1 MDASVTV
8 RMDHIRGIQHD
19 AVSAWVEAHVPG
31 VALPLTFELIAGGHS
46 NLTFKVTGADGQSY
60 VLRRPPLYQVLATAH
75 DMGREHKIIAALVDT
90 DVPVPQAFG
99 LCEDEGVNERPFY
112 VMEFV
117 DGQVVRN
124 QKQASRL
131 TPELRQAASQST
143 ASTLAR
149 IHAVDVDQVGL
160 GDLGRKEDY
169 IARQLRRWL
178 RQFEES
184 KTRDRPQVQEVHDH
198 LVARI
203 PEQGKAGIVHG
214 DYRLDNC
221 ILSDDGQVL
230 AVLDWELCTL
240 GDRNADVAQLLVYW
254 AEPGDPEFAL
264 DSPPTGVAG
273 FASRAEMLDQYQ
285 EASGRN
291 LDNFEFYMAFGYWK
305 LACILEG
312 VYSRYVGG
320 AMGDKAP
327 PQGTDSFASR
337 VDALVEMATA
347 AAEQVA

>member
-1 MDASVTV
+1 
-8 RMDHIRGIQHD
+8 MDHIRGIQHD
-19 AVSAWVEAHVPG
+19 AVSAWFEAHVPD
-31 VALPLTFELIAGGHS
+31 VVLPLAFELIAGGHS
-46 NLTFKVTGADGQSY
+46 NLTFKATGADGQSY

-75 DMGREHKIIAALVDT
+75 DMGREHKIIAALADT

-99 LCEDEGVNERPFY
+99 LCEDEQVNERPFY
-112 VMEFV
+112 VMDFV
-117 DGQVVRN
+117 DGEVVRN
-124 QKQASRL
+124 RKHAAAL
-131 TPELRQAASQST
+131 APEVRWAASQSI
-143 ASTLAR
+143 AETLAH
-149 IHAVDVDQVGL
+149 IHAVDVDEVGL

-184 KTRDRPQVQEVHDH
+184 KTQDRPQIQEVHDH

-203 PEQGKAGIVHG
+203 PEQGQAGIVHG

-221 ILSDDGQVL
+221 ILGDQGQVL

-254 AEPGDPEFAL
+254 AEPNDSEFAL
-264 DSPPTGVAG
+264 DDPPTGEAG
-273 FASRAEMLDQYQ
+273 FASRAEMLDLYL
-285 EASGRN
+285 EASGREI
-291 LDNFEFYMAFGYWK
+291 DNFEYYMAFGYWK

-327 PQGTDSFASR
+327 PQGTASFVAR

>member
-1 MDASVTV
+1 
-8 RMDHIRGIQHD
+8 MDHIRGIQHD
-19 AVSAWVEAHVPG
+19 AVSAWFEAHVPG

-46 NLTFKVTGADGQSY
+46 NLTFKVTGADGQPY

-90 DVPVPQAFG
+90 DVPVPKAFG
-99 LCEDEGVNERPFY
+99 LCEDEAVNERPFY

-117 DGQVVRN
+117 DGRVVRN
-124 QKQASRL
+124 QNQASQL
-131 TPELRQAASQST
+131 TPELRQTASQSI
-143 ASTLAR
+143 ADTLAR

-203 PEQGKAGIVHG
+203 PEQGPAGIVHG

-221 ILSDDGQVL
+221 ILGDGGQVL

-254 AEPGDPEFAL
+254 AEPDDPEFTL
-264 DSPPTGVAG
+264 DSPPTGEPG
-273 FASRAEMLDQYQ
+273 FANRAEMLNLYQ
-285 EASGRN
+285 EASGRD

-327 PQGTDSFASR
+327 PQGTDSFAAR

>member
-1 MDASVTV
+1 
-8 RMDHIRGIQHD
+8 MDHIRGIQYD
-19 AVSAWVEAHVPG
+19 AVSAWFEANVPG
-31 VALPLTFELIAGGHS
+31 VALPLKFELIAGGHS
-46 NLTFKVTGADGQSY
+46 NLTFKVTGANGQCY

-75 DMGREHKIIAALVDT
+75 DMGREHKIIAALADT
-90 DVPVPQAFG
+90 DVPVPRTFG
-99 LCEDEGVNERPFY
+99 LCEDESVNERPFY
-112 VMEFV
+112 VMDFV
-117 DGQVVRN
+117 DGKVVRN
-124 QKQASRL
+124 RKHAVAL
-131 TPELRQAASQST
+131 APERRQAASQSI
-143 ASTLAR
+143 AETLAH
-149 IHAVDVDQVGL
+149 IHAVAVDEVGL
-160 GDLGRKEDY
+160 GDLGRREDY

-184 KTRDRPQVQEVHDH
+184 KTQDRPQIHEVHDH

-203 PEQGKAGIVHG
+203 PDQGEAGIVHG

-221 ILSDDGQVL
+221 ILGEQGQVV

-254 AEPGDPEFAL
+254 AEPDDLEVAL
-264 DSPPTGVAG
+264 DDPPTGESG
-273 FASRAEMLDQYQ
+273 FASRAEMFDLYL
-285 EASGRN
+285 EASGR
-291 LDNFEFYMAFGYWK
+291 DIDSFDFYMAFGYWK

-327 PQGTDSFASR
+327 PQGANSFVAR
-337 VDALVEMATA
+337 VDALVDMATS

>member
-1 MDASVTV
+1 MV
-8 RMDHIRGIQHD
+8 HIRGIQHD
-19 AVSAWVEAHVPG
+19 AVSAWFEANVPG
-31 VALPLTFELIAGGHS
+31 VALPLAFELIAGGHS
-46 NLTFKVTGADGQSY
+46 NLTFKVTDANSRCY
-60 VLRRPPLYQVLATAH
+60 VLRRPPLHQVLATAH
-75 DMGREHKIIAALVDT
+75 DMGREHKIIAALADT
-90 DVPVPQAFG
+90 VVPVPRTFG
-99 LCEDEGVNERPFY
+99 LCDDETVNERPFY

-124 QKQASRL
+124 RKHAVALAPQQRRAASRSIA
-131 TPELRQAASQST
+131 E
-143 ASTLAR
+143 TLAH
-149 IHAVDVDQVGL
+149 IHSVEVDEVGL
-160 GDLGRKEDY
+160 GDLGRKQDY

-184 KTRDRPQVQEVHDH
+184 KTQDRPQIQEVHDH
-198 LVARI
+198 LAARI
-203 PEQGKAGIVHG
+203 PDQGETGIVHG

-221 ILSDDGQVL
+221 ILGGKGQVV

-254 AEPGDPEFAL
+254 AEPGDLEVAL
-264 DSPPTGVAG
+264 DDPPTAESG
-273 FASRAEMLDQYQ
+273 FASRAEMLDLYV
-285 EASGRN
+285 EASGR
-291 LDNFEFYMAFGYWK
+291 DIDSFDFYMAFGYWK

-327 PQGTDSFASR
+327 PQGAHSFVAR
-337 VDALVEMATA
+337 VDALVEMATS

>member
-1 MDASVTV
+1 MN
-8 RMDHIRGIQHD
+8 HIRGIQHD
-19 AVSAWVEAHVPG
+19 AVSGWFEANVPG
-31 VALPLTFELIAGGHS
+31 VALPLEFDLIAGGHS
-46 NLTFKVTGADGQSY
+46 NLTFKATGADGQCY

-75 DMGREHKIIAALVDT
+75 DMGREHKIIAALEDT
-90 DVPVPQAFG
+90 EVPVPRTYG
-99 LCEDEGVNERPFY
+99 LCEDESVNERPFY

-117 DGQVVRN
+117 GGQIVRN
-124 QKQASRL
+124 KKDASGL
-131 TPELRQAASQST
+131 SAELRQASSRSIAE
-143 ASTLAR
+143 TLAR
-149 IHAVDVDQVGL
+149 IHEVDIDEAGL

-184 KTRDRPQVQEVHDH
+184 KTQERPEIKAVHDH
-198 LVARI
+198 LSTRI

-221 ILSDDGQVL
+221 ILDDEGQVV

-240 GDRNADVAQLLVYW
+240 GDRKADVAQLVVYW
-254 AEPGDPEFAL
+254 AEPDDPEFAL
-264 DSPPTGVAG
+264 DSPPTAAHG
-273 FASRAEMLDQYQ
+273 FASREEMVDLYQ
-285 EASGRN
+285 EASGRD
-291 LDNFEFYMAFGYWK
+291 LADFEFYLAFGYWK

-327 PQGTDSFASR
+327 PQGAESFAAR
-337 VDALVEMATA
+337 VDALTEMAAT

>member
-1 MDASVTV
+1 
-8 RMDHIRGIQHD
+8 MDHIRGIQHG
-19 AVSAWVEAHVPG
+19 AVSAWFEANVPG

-46 NLTFKVTGADGQSY
+46 NLTFKATDTRGQSY

-75 DMGREHKIIAALVDT
+75 DMGREHKVIAALEDT
-90 DVPVPQAFG
+90 DVPVPRTYG
-99 LCEDEGVNERPFY
+99 LCEDEVVNERPFY

-124 QKQASRL
+124 QKQAAEL
-131 TPELRQAASQST
+131 DAELRQVASRSV
-143 ASTLAR
+143 ADTLAH
-149 IHAVDVDQVGL
+149 IHAVDVDEVGL

-184 KTRDRPQVQEVHDH
+184 KTRNRPEIQQVHDH
-198 LVARI
+198 LTARI
-203 PEQGKAGIVHG
+203 PEQGQAGIVHG

-221 ILSDDGQVL
+221 MLDGDGQVA

-254 AEPGDPEFAL
+254 AEPGDPESAL
-264 DSPPTGVAG
+264 DSPPTGAPG
-273 FASRAEMLDQYQ
+273 FASRAEMLNLYQ
-285 EASGRN
+285 EASGRDV
-291 LDNFEFYMAFGYWK
+291 DNFEFYMTFGYWK

-312 VYSRYVGG
+312 VYSRYIGG
-320 AMGDKAP
+320 AMGDKTP
-327 PQGTDSFASR
+327 PQGADSFAAR
-337 VDALVEMATA
+337 VDALTEMATT

>member
-1 MDASVTV
+1 
-8 RMDHIRGIQHD
+8 MDHIRGIQHD
-19 AVSAWVEAHVPG
+19 AVSAWFEAHVPD
-31 VALPLTFELIAGGHS
+31 VVLPLTFELIAGGHS
-46 NLTFKVTGADGQSY
+46 NLTFKATGADGQSY

-75 DMGREHKIIAALVDT
+75 DMGREHKVIAALADT

-99 LCEDEGVNERPFY
+99 LCEDEQVNERPFY
-112 VMEFV
+112 VMDFV
-117 DGQVVRN
+117 DGEVVRN
-124 QKQASRL
+124 RKHAAAL
-131 TPELRQAASQST
+131 APEVRWAASQSI
-143 ASTLAR
+143 AETLAH
-149 IHAVDVDQVGL
+149 IHAVDVDEVGL

-184 KTRDRPQVQEVHDH
+184 KTQDRPQIQEVHDH
-198 LVARI
+198 LVTRI
-203 PEQGKAGIVHG
+203 PEQGQAGIVHG

-221 ILSDDGQVL
+221 ILGVQGQVL

-254 AEPGDPEFAL
+254 AEPNDSEFAL
-264 DSPPTGVAG
+264 DDPPTGEAG
-273 FASRAEMLDQYQ
+273 FASRAEMLDLYSK
-285 EASGRN
+285 ASGRDI
-291 LDNFEFYMAFGYWK
+291 DNFGFYMAFGYWK

-327 PQGTDSFASR
+327 PQGTASFVAR
-337 VDALVEMATA
+337 VDALVEMATS

>member
-1 MDASVTV
+1 
-8 RMDHIRGIQHD
+8 MDHIRGIQHD
-19 AVSAWVEAHVPG
+19 AVSAWFEANVPG
-31 VALPLTFELIAGGHS
+31 VALPLSFELIAGGHS
-46 NLTFKVTGADGQSY
+46 NLTFRATGADGQSY

-75 DMGREHKIIAALVDT
+75 DMGREHKIIAALEDT
-90 DVPVPQAFG
+90 DVPVPRAFG
-99 LCEDEGVNERPFY
+99 LCDDETVNERPFY

-117 DGQVVRN
+117 NGLVVRN
-124 QKQASRL
+124 QTQAAAL
-131 TPELRQAASQST
+131 TPQRRQAASRSM
-143 ASTLAR
+143 AHTLAR
-149 IHAVDVDQVGL
+149 IHAVDVNDVGL

-184 KTRDRPQVQEVHDH
+184 KTQDRPEIHEVHDH
-198 LVARI
+198 LVTRI
-203 PEQGKAGIVHG
+203 PDQGSAGIVHG

-221 ILSDDGQVL
+221 MLNSDGQVV

-254 AEPGDPEFAL
+254 AEPGDPESAL
-264 DSPPTGVAG
+264 DSPPTAAPG
-273 FASRAEMLDQYQ
+273 FASRAEMLDLYQ
-285 EASGRN
+285 EASGRDV
-291 LDNFEFYMAFGYWK
+291 DNFEFYMTFGYWK

-320 AMGDKAP
+320 AMGDKTP
-327 PQGTDSFASR
+327 PQGADSFAAR
-337 VDALVEMATA
+337 VDALTEMATA

>member
-1 MDASVTV
+1 
-8 RMDHIRGIQHD
+8 MDHIRGIQHD
-19 AVSAWVEAHVPG
+19 AVSAWFEANVPG

-46 NLTFKVTGADGQSY
+46 NLTFKATDADGQRY

-75 DMGREHKIIAALVDT
+75 DMGREHKIIAALADT

-99 LCEDEGVNERPFY
+99 LCEDEEVNERPFY
-112 VMEFV
+112 VMDFV
-117 DGQVVRN
+117 DGKVVRN
-124 QKQASRL
+124 RKHAAAL
-131 TPELRQAASQST
+131 APEVRWTASQSI
-143 ASTLAR
+143 AETLAH
-149 IHAVDVDQVGL
+149 IHAVDVDEVGL

-184 KTRDRPQVQEVHDH
+184 KTQDRPQIQEVHDH

-203 PEQGKAGIVHG
+203 PEQGQAGIVHG

-221 ILSDDGQVL
+221 MLSDEGEVL

-254 AEPGDPEFAL
+254 AEPDDSEFAL
-264 DSPPTGVAG
+264 DDPPTGEAG
-273 FASRAEMLDQYQ
+273 FASRAEMFDLYS
-285 EASGRN
+285 EMSGREI
-291 LDNFEFYMAFGYWK
+291 DNFGYYMAFGYWK

-327 PQGTDSFASR
+327 PQGADSFVAR
-337 VDALVEMATA
+337 VDALVEMATS

>member
-1 MDASVTV
+1 
-8 RMDHIRGIQHD
+8 MDHIRGIQHD
-19 AVSAWVEAHVPG
+19 AVSAWFEANVPG
-31 VALPLTFELIAGGHS
+31 IALPLTFELIAGGHS
-46 NLTFKVTGADGQSY
+46 NLTFKATDANGRCY

-75 DMGREHKIIAALVDT
+75 DMGREHKIIAALADT
-90 DVPVPQAFG
+90 DVPVPRALG
-99 LCEDEGVNERPFY
+99 LCEDETVNERPFY

-117 DGQVVRN
+117 DGRVVRN
-124 QKQASRL
+124 RTHAAAL
-131 TPELRQAASQST
+131 TPEVRRTASQSI
-143 ASTLAR
+143 AETLAH
-149 IHAVDVDQVGL
+149 IHAVNVDEVGL

-169 IARQLRRWL
+169 IARQLRRWQ

-184 KTRDRPQVQEVHDH
+184 KTQDRPQIQEVHDH

-203 PEQGKAGIVHG
+203 PEQGEAGIVHG

-221 ILSDDGQVL
+221 ILGERGQVM

-254 AEPGDPEFAL
+254 AEPGDPESAL
-264 DSPPTGVAG
+264 DNPPTSEAG
-273 FASRAEMLDQYQ
+273 FASRSEMFDLYS
-285 EASGRN
+285 EVSGREV
-291 LDNFEFYMAFGYWK
+291 DNFEYYMAFGYWK

-327 PQGTDSFASR
+327 PQGAESFAAR
-337 VDALVEMATA
+337 VDALVELATS

>member
-1 MDASVTV
+1 
-8 RMDHIRGIQHD
+8 MDHIRGIQHD
-19 AVSAWVEAHVPG
+19 AVSAWFEAHVPG
-31 VALPLTFELIAGGHS
+31 AALPLTFELMAGGHS
-46 NLTFKVTGADGQSY
+46 NLTFKVTDANSQCY

-75 DMGREHKIIAALVDT
+75 DMGREHKIIAALADT
-90 DVPVPQAFG
+90 DVPVPQAYG
-99 LCEDEGVNERPFY
+99 LCEDESVNERPFY
-112 VMEFV
+112 VMDFV
-117 DGQVVRN
+117 DGKVVRN
-124 QKQASRL
+124 RRHAVAL
-131 TPELRQAASQST
+131 APERRRAASQSI
-143 ASTLAR
+143 AETLAH
-149 IHAVDVDQVGL
+149 IHAVDVDDVGL

-184 KTRDRPQVQEVHDH
+184 KTQDRPQIQEVHDH

-203 PEQGKAGIVHG
+203 PDQGEAGIVHG

-221 ILSDDGQVL
+221 ILGDQGQVV

-254 AEPGDPEFAL
+254 AEPGDFEVAL
-264 DSPPTGVAG
+264 DDPPTGEPG
-273 FASRAEMLDQYQ
+273 FASRAEMFDLYL
-285 EASGRN
+285 EASGRAI
-291 LDNFEFYMAFGYWK
+291 DSFDFYMAFGYWK

-327 PQGTDSFASR
+327 PQGAESFVAR
-337 VDALVEMATA
+337 VDALVDMATS

>member
-1 MDASVTV
+1 
-8 RMDHIRGIQHD
+8 MDHIRGIQHD
-19 AVSAWVEAHVPG
+19 AVSAWFEAHVPD
-31 VALPLTFELIAGGHS
+31 VVLPLTFELIAGGHS
-46 NLTFKVTGADGQSY
+46 NLTFKVTGADGRAY
-60 VLRRPPLYQVLATAH
+60 VLRRPPLSQVLATAH
-75 DMGREHKIIAALVDT
+75 DMGREHKIIAALADT
-90 DVPVPQAFG
+90 DVPVPHAFG
-99 LCEDEGVNERPFY
+99 LCEDEAVNERPFY

-117 DGQVVRN
+117 DGRVVRN
-124 QKQASRL
+124 RTHAAAL
-131 TPELRQAASQST
+131 TPEVRGAASTSI
-143 ASTLAR
+143 AETLAR
-149 IHAVDVDQVGL
+149 IHAVDVDAVGL

-184 KTRDRPQVQEVHDH
+184 KTQDRPQIQEVHDH

-203 PEQGKAGIVHG
+203 PEQGEAGIVHG

-221 ILSDDGQVL
+221 ILSGQGQVL

-254 AEPGDPEFAL
+254 AEPDDPEFAL
-264 DSPPTGVAG
+264 DDPPTGEAG
-273 FASRAEMLDQYQ
+273 FASRAEMLDFYL
-285 EASGRN
+285 EASGREI
-291 LDNFEFYMAFGYWK
+291 DNFGYYMAFGYWK

-327 PQGTDSFASR
+327 PQGADSFAAR
-337 VDALVEMATA
+337 VDALTKMAA
-347 AAEQVA
+347 SAAEQVA

>member
-1 MDASVTV
+1 
-8 RMDHIRGIQHD
+8 MDHIRGIQHD
-19 AVSAWVEAHVPG
+19 AVSAWFEANVPG

-46 NLTFKVTGADGQSY
+46 NLTFKVAAANGQCY

-75 DMGREHKIIAALVDT
+75 DMGREHKVIAALADT
-90 DVPVPQAFG
+90 DVPVPRTFG
-99 LCEDEGVNERPFY
+99 LCEDEAVNERPFY

-117 DGQVVRN
+117 DGRVVRT
-124 QKQASRL
+124 QKQAAQL
-131 TPELRQAASQST
+131 TPELRRSASQSI
-143 ASTLAR
+143 AETLAL
-149 IHAVDVDQVGL
+149 IHAVDVDEVGL

-184 KTRDRPQVQEVHDH
+184 KTQDRPQIQEVHDH

-203 PEQGKAGIVHG
+203 PDQGEAGIVHG

-221 ILSDDGQVL
+221 ILGEQGQVV

-254 AEPGDPEFAL
+254 AEPDDLEFAL
-264 DSPPTGVAG
+264 DDPPTGESG
-273 FASRAEMLDQYQ
+273 FASRAEMFDLYL
-285 EASGRN
+285 EASGR
-291 LDNFEFYMAFGYWK
+291 DIDSFDFYMAFGYWK

-327 PQGTDSFASR
+327 PQGAESFVAR
-337 VDALVEMATA
+337 VDALVDMATS

>member
-1 MDASVTV
+1 MKASVTL
-8 RMDHIRGIQHD
+8 RMVHIRGIQHD
-19 AVSAWVEAHVPG
+19 AVSAWFEAQVPD
-31 VALPLTFELIAGGHS
+31 VVLPLTFELIAGGHS
-46 NLTFKVTGADGQSY
+46 NLTFKATGADGRAY
-60 VLRRPPLYQVLATAH
+60 VLRRPPLSQVLATAH
-75 DMGREHKIIAALVDT
+75 DMGREHKVIAALADT
-90 DVPVPQAFG
+90 DVPVPKAFG
-99 LCEDEGVNERPFY
+99 LCEDEAVNERPFY
-112 VMEFV
+112 VMDFV

-124 QKQASRL
+124 QTQAAEL
-131 TPELRQAASQST
+131 APELRRASSRSIAA
-143 ASTLAR
+143 TLAR
-149 IHAVDVDQVGL
+149 VHAVDVDQVGL

-184 KTRDRPQVQEVHDH
+184 KTRDRPQVQEIHDH

-221 ILSDDGQVL
+221 ILGADGEVL

-254 AEPGDPEFAL
+254 AEPDDPEFAL
-264 DSPPTGVAG
+264 DSPPTAVAG
-273 FASRAEMLDQYQ
+273 FATRAEMLDLYQ
-285 EASGRN
+285 EASGRD

-320 AMGDKAP
+320 AMGDKTP
-327 PQGTDSFASR
+327 PQGADSFAAR

-347 AAEQVA
+347 AAGQVA

>member
-1 MDASVTV
+1 
-8 RMDHIRGIQHD
+8 MDHIRGIQHD
-19 AVSAWVEAHVPG
+19 AVSAWFEANVPG

-46 NLTFKVTGADGQSY
+46 NLTFKATGADGQRY

-75 DMGREHKIIAALVDT
+75 DMGREHKIIAALQDT
-90 DVPVPQAFG
+90 DVPVPRAFG
-99 LCEDEGVNERPFY
+99 LCDDEAVNERPFY

-124 QKQASRL
+124 HTQAVAL
-131 TPELRQAASQST
+131 TPQQRQTASQSV
-143 ASTLAR
+143 AQTLAR
-149 IHAVDVDQVGL
+149 IHAVDVDEVGL

-184 KTRDRPQVQEVHDH
+184 KTQDRPAIREVHDH
-198 LVARI
+198 LAARI
-203 PEQGKAGIVHG
+203 PDQGSAGIVHG

-221 ILSDDGQVL
+221 MLDGNGQVA

-254 AEPGDPEFAL
+254 AEPGDPESAL
-264 DSPPTGVAG
+264 DSPPTGAPG
-273 FASRAEMLDQYQ
+273 FASRAEMLNLYQ
-285 EASGRN
+285 EASGRDV
-291 LDNFEFYMAFGYWK
+291 DNFEFYMTFGYWK

-320 AMGDKAP
+320 AMGDKTP
-327 PQGTDSFASR
+327 PQGADSFASR
-337 VDALVEMATA
+337 VDALTAMATT

>member
-1 MDASVTV
+1 
-8 RMDHIRGIQHD
+8 MDHIRGIQHD
-19 AVSAWVEAHVPG
+19 AVSAWFEANVLG
-31 VALPLTFELIAGGHS
+31 VALPLTFDLIAGGHS
-46 NLTFKVTGADGQSY
+46 NLTFKVADANGRCY

-75 DMGREHKIIAALVDT
+75 DMGREHKIIAALEDT
-90 DVPVPQAFG
+90 DVPVPRTFG
-99 LCEDEGVNERPFY
+99 LCEDESVNERPFY
-112 VMEFV
+112 VMDFV
-117 DGQVVRN
+117 NGMVVRN
-124 QKQASRL
+124 RRNAVSLALEQR
-131 TPELRQAASQST
+131 RVASQSI
-143 ASTLAR
+143 AETLAL
-149 IHAVDVDQVGL
+149 IHAVDVDEVGL

-184 KTRDRPQVQEVHDH
+184 KTQDRPQIQEVHDH

-203 PEQGKAGIVHG
+203 PDQGEAGIVHG

-221 ILSDDGQVL
+221 ILSEQGQVV

-254 AEPGDPEFAL
+254 AEPNDLEVAL
-264 DSPPTGVAG
+264 DDPPTAESG
-273 FASRAEMLDQYQ
+273 FASRAEMFDLYL
-285 EASGRN
+285 EASGREI
-291 LDNFEFYMAFGYWK
+291 DSFDFYMAFGYWK

-327 PQGTDSFASR
+327 PQGAESFVAR
-337 VDALVEMATA
+337 VDALVDMATS

>member
-1 MDASVTV
+1 
-8 RMDHIRGIQHD
+8 MDHIRGIQHD
-19 AVSAWVEAHVPG
+19 AVSAWFEANVPG
-31 VALPLTFELIAGGHS
+31 VALPLSFELIAGGHS
-46 NLTFKVTGADGQSY
+46 NLTFRATGADGQSY

-75 DMGREHKIIAALVDT
+75 DMGREHKIIAALEDT
-90 DVPVPQAFG
+90 DVPVPRAFG
-99 LCEDEGVNERPFY
+99 LCDDETVNERPFY

-117 DGQVVRN
+117 DGLVVRN
-124 QKQASRL
+124 QTQAAAL
-131 TPELRQAASQST
+131 TPERRQAASRSM
-143 ASTLAR
+143 AHTLAR
-149 IHAVDVDQVGL
+149 IHAVDVDDVGL

-184 KTRDRPQVQEVHDH
+184 KTQDRPEIHEVHDH
-198 LVARI
+198 LVVRI
-203 PEQGKAGIVHG
+203 PDQGPAGIVHG

-221 ILSDDGQVL
+221 MLDSDGQVV

-254 AEPGDPEFAL
+254 AEPGDPESAL
-264 DSPPTGVAG
+264 DSPPTAAPG
-273 FASRAEMLDQYQ
+273 FASRAEMLDLYQ
-285 EASGRN
+285 EASGRDV
-291 LDNFEFYMAFGYWK
+291 DNFEFYMTFGYWK

-320 AMGDKAP
+320 AMGDKTP
-327 PQGTDSFASR
+327 PQGADSFAAR
-337 VDALVEMATA
+337 VDALTKMATA

>member
-1 MDASVTV
+1 
-8 RMDHIRGIQHD
+8 MDHIRGIQHD
-19 AVSAWVEAHVPG
+19 AVSAWFEANVPG
-31 VALPLTFELIAGGHS
+31 AALPLTFELIAGGHS
-46 NLTFKVTGADGQSY
+46 NLTFKATGADGQTY

-75 DMGREHKIIAALVDT
+75 DMGREHKIIAALADT

-99 LCEDEGVNERPFY
+99 LCEDEQVNERPFY
-112 VMEFV
+112 VMDFV
-117 DGQVVRN
+117 DGKVVRN
-124 QKQASRL
+124 RKQASEL
-131 TPELRQAASQST
+131 APEVRWKASKSI
-143 ASTLAR
+143 AETLAR
-149 IHAVDVDQVGL
+149 IHAVDVDEVGL

-184 KTRDRPQVQEVHDH
+184 KTQDRPQIQEVHDH

-203 PEQGKAGIVHG
+203 PEQGQAGIVHG

-221 ILSDDGQVL
+221 ILGDQGQVL

-254 AEPGDPEFAL
+254 AEPNDSEFAL
-264 DSPPTGVAG
+264 DDPPTGEAG
-273 FASRAEMLDQYQ
+273 FASRAEMLDLYL
-285 EASGRN
+285 EASGREI
-291 LDNFEFYMAFGYWK
+291 DNFEYYMAFGYWK

-327 PQGTDSFASR
+327 PQGTASFVAR